1 MKINVQGWNW
11 KKKSIKK
18 MIQNKNNRNLKECG
32 PNLKTN

>member
-1 MKINVQGWNW
+1 MSRGGIG